1 MFHSRNKVSCIYV
14 LQTNEIKT
22 FMEVSK
28 QLLNFHFFWVNYPF
42 KTTHTNLSFLKF
54 MQFGAI
60 QLKTVALSRHETT
73 CKIRTVYHLVW
84 SPKDK
89 CLHHWTFVSHHF
101 PNFLSRLS
109 RRIVYIY
116 IYIYNIYFW
125 LILPLECFIHCLY
138 VFWSSDIF
146 FYTDL
151 KQPSAPS
158 PNTAAHSLYL
168 MISTSA
174 HSHPSSVVYFN
185 IAFNIH
191 STKSLS

>member
-89 CLHHWTFVSHHF
+89 CLHHWTFFSHHF

-116 IYIYNIYFW
+116 IYIYIFLADFTSRIVSYIVCMFSG
-125 LILPLECFIHCLY
+125 PQ
-138 VFWSSDIF
+138 IF
-146 FYTDL
+146 FFIQTWNSL
-151 KQPSAPS
+151 LLRLQKQQPTLSMWWFQHLHTVIP
-158 PNTAAHSLYL
+158 
-168 MISTSA
+168 
-174 HSHPSSVVYFN
+174 VV
-185 IAFNIH
+185 
-191 STKSLS
+191 

>member
-89 CLHHWTFVSHHF
+89 CLHHWTFFSHHF
-101 PNFLSRLS
+101 PNFMSRLS

-116 IYIYNIYFW
+116 IYIYIYIYFW
-125 LILPLECFIHCLY
+125 LILPLELFHTLSVCFLVLRYFFLY
-138 VFWSSDIF
+138 RLETAFCSVSKNSSP
-146 FYTDL
+146 L
-151 KQPSAPS
+151 
-158 PNTAAHSLYL
+158 SLCDD
-168 MISTSA
+168 
-174 HSHPSSVVYFN
+174 FN
-185 IAFNIH
+185 ICTQ
-191 STKSLS
+191 SSQ